1 MVAFLLKWLD
11 YHAYITLLTA
21 KNEEAVLKDF
31 KKKLEERA
39 RDGLTDCRVPD
50 DYEHVIIPWAEKEG
64 FKVVRGAC
72 GYFVEWGKG
81 AEDDEGKSEEEK

>member
-1 MVAFLLKWLD
+1 MVAFLLKWVNYHD
-11 YHAYITLLTA
+11 YIQLLTA

-31 KKKLEERA
+31 KKKMEKRA

-50 DYEHVIIPWAEKEG
+50 GCESIIIPWAEKEG
-64 FKVVRGAC
+64 FKVVEYHT

-81 AEDDEGKSEEEK
+81 AEDGEDEKK

>member
-11 YHAYITLLTA
+11 YHAYIKLLTA
-21 KNEEAVLKDF
+21 KNEEAVLNDF

-39 RDGLTDCRVPD
+39 RCGCTDCRVPD

-64 FKVVRGAC
+64 FKVVEYHT

-81 AEDDEGKSEEEK
+81 AEDGEGKSEEK